1 MSKWINLGRPCANF
15 PRKIS
20 RENLKND
27 RCHAKCPKS
36 INHLLI
42 YSWDMQKNWKFI
54 GNLLKVD
61 KSDSFCW
68 FTILFWDQFT
78 DTTESNRLVV
88 LFIKCLRQ
96 FGCDDLKVCRP
107 AATTYVHAQTLS
119 ECFWHLFTG
128 AFAKQTRSRKRQD
141 KESTRLDLIP
151 SVVYLAFLVESRF

>member
-1 MSKWINLGRPCANF
+1 MDQSWPAVRQFPAQNF
-15 PRKIS
+15 K
-20 RENLKND
+20 ENLKND

-61 KSDSFCW
+61 KNDSFCW

-78 DTTESNRLVV
+78 DTTESNGLVV

-107 AATTYVHAQTLS
+107 AATTYVHTQTLS
-119 ECFWHLFTG
+119 DQSVSDIFLREPLRNRPDLG
-128 AFAKQTRSRKRQD
+128 NVKTRKA
-141 KESTRLDLIP
+141 LVYLIP